1 MRQRSAYAVYLL
13 TAGATG
19 FLLATN
25 FTTSSIYRFEAA
37 GLNPLQLVLVG
48 TALEATVFLCEIPT
62 GVVADRVSR
71 RLSVIVGYALIGA
84 GFLLEG
90 ALPLFATI
98 LLAQAVWGLG
108 ITFISGASDAW
119 LADELGEAKLP
130 QTYLRG
136 AQVGQVA
143 GFLGIFAG
151 TALASVRLNL
161 PFLVAGGGMIALA
174 LILRLIMAETN
185 FTPTLHQSAGG
196 GEGSSWRRLGDT
208 LGSGLGSI
216 RARPL
221 LLTILA
227 ITLVYGLYS
236 EGLDRL
242 WEAHLLTNFALPPLS
257 LPPFDAFGLL
267 DPIYWFALI
276 NGGVLLL
283 TLLATEII
291 RRAVSRNVE
300 SMNHRQAIRLL
311 VGFNVVMIVGL
322 VGFGLA
328 GNWAMA
334 VAMYGA
340 VSVARSTSR
349 PIFMAWINRGIDPQV
364 RATVLSTFGQ
374 MDAIGQTVAGPPVGA
389 FATRFGLRAL
399 FILIGAL
406 LSPVLALYARAWREQ

>member
-1 MRQRSAYAVYLL
+1 M
-13 TAGATG
+13 
-19 FLLATN
+19 LATN

-48 TALEATVFLCEIPT
+48 TVLEATVFLCEIPT
-62 GVVADRVSR
+62 GIVADRVSR

-119 LADELGEAKLP
+119 LADELGEARLP

-161 PFLVAGGGMIALA
+161 PFFVAGGGMVALA
-174 LILRLIMAETN
+174 LILPETN
-185 FTPTLHQSAGG
+185 FTPAPRKSTNGG
-196 GEGSSWRRLGDT
+196 DHSSWQALGDT
-208 LGSGLGSI
+208 LGSGLRSI

-221 LLTILA
+221 LLTILG
-227 ITLVYGLYS
+227 ITLIYGLYS

-242 WEAHLLTNFALPPLS
+242 WEAHLLANFALPPLS
-257 LPPFDAFGLL
+257 LPAFNALGPL

-283 TLLATEII
+283 TLLATETI
-291 RRAVSRNVE
+291 RRAVHRNVE
-300 SMNHRQAIRLL
+300 SMNHRQAIRLM
-311 VGFNVVMIVGL
+311 VAFNAVMIVGL

-328 GNWAMA
+328 GNWAVA

-340 VSVARSTSR
+340 VAVARSTSR
-349 PIFMAWINRGIDPQV
+349 PIFMAWINRGIDPRV

-389 FATRFGLRAL
+389 FAARFGLRAL
-399 FILIGAL
+399 FVLIGAL
-406 LSPVLALYARAWREQ
+406 LSPVLALYARAWRQR